1 MTKRRGWP
9 YALLGLV
16 VPIGFAPI
24 AAEGIPGIWR
34 TAHTLMK
41 DNRVIRDRLHP
52 RNNRDHADYAFLN
65 AVGAVSSA
73 DITMA
78 AVGYSTSTGFLI
90 DRCHV
95 LTNMHVVYTDDIVVS
110 SRSQVTA
117 W

>member
-9 YALLGLV
+9 FALLGLV
-16 VPIGFAPI
+16 VLTGFAPI

-65 AVGAVSSA
+65 AVGAVWSA

-78 AVGYSTSTGFLI
+78 AVGYSASTGFLI
-90 DRCHV
+90 DRWID
-95 LTNMHVVYTDDIVVS
+95 DDIVGIHDVHVREHMTS
-110 SRSQVTA
+110 IDEKPG
-117 W
+117 